1 MTRVDTPERKA
12 IAPTDS
18 ASNGEPVI
26 ITSLLSYR
34 MHEVANLVS
43 RSASVRYKREF
54 GVLLWEWR
62 TIALLGAK
70 QMLALKDLAKAA
82 GLDKSQISRVVAGLT
97 ARGLVLRQIDENDG
111 RKIRLSLT
119 TAGQSLY
126 ESLIRVSGERNVAFL
141 NCMTQT
147 EKRTLASILDKIE
160 RKAHEFIRKEKE
172 VDK

>member
-1 MTRVDTPERKA
+1 MTKSDTPERKTRSD
-12 IAPTDS
+12 TDFILK
-18 ASNGEPVI
+18 EETVI

-43 RSASVRYKREF
+43 RSAAMRYKREF
-54 GVLLWEWR
+54 GVILWEWR

-119 TAGQSLY
+119 RTGQSLY
-126 ESLIRVSGERNVAFL
+126 KSLIRVSRERNAAFL
-141 NCMTQT
+141 DCMTQA
-147 EKRTLASILDKIE
+147 EKKTLASILDKIE
-160 RKAHEFIRKEKE
+160 RKAHEFIQKEKE
-172 VDK
+172 AGK